1 MNTESK
7 NFPKGAD
14 VKDLL
19 YLIWQELA
27 KQKAP
32 SLVDRYEVSDITAI
46 DSSILDALEC
56 GDQVQKITGNMKH
69 LYVVSYKGVGVGQ
82 GICLTYSAAGLIET
96 VSYDYTENGWVY
108 NSTDKWEKE

>member
-7 NFPKGAD
+7 NFPKNAD
-14 VKDLL
+14 VKDIL

-32 SLVDRYEVSDITAI
+32 SFVDRYEVNDITAI
-46 DSSILDALEC
+46 DSAILDKLEC

-82 GICLTYSAAGLIET
+82 GICLTYSDASLIET